1 MDALEE
7 DVPVL
12 PELSR
17 ENALAG
23 PSNSR
28 NKTVDA
34 KVAKDGKKRRN
45 ALPKGA
51 KEGTP
56 FTEDVRSSTLPS
68 HSFSC
73 ADEDL
78 AKLTPPFRLLP
89 KPDRWMPLSTRIS
102 NPKSANYNPNYTSGT
117 SMSNIAS
124 TGGAPPPAA
133 KKKGGAGKKKGK
145 K

>member
-1 MDALEE
+1 M
-7 DVPVL
+7 PVL

-23 PSNSR
+23 PSNSKV
-28 NKTVDA
+28 KTVDA
-34 KVAKDGKKRRN
+34 KVAKGGRKRRN
-45 ALPKGA
+45 VLPKGA
-51 KEGTP
+51 KEGES
-56 FTEDVRSSTLPS
+56 FTEDVSSSTLPPPLFLLRRLKPS
-68 HSFSC
+68 K
-73 ADEDL
+73 ADPP
-78 AKLTPPFRLLP
+78 PPFRLLP